1 VAIVLKSFLS
11 IMKINM
17 TCLHRTEALL
27 SLLFLSSLFFASGCA
42 LPKII
47 ILNDPLS
54 AEEHAELGRIYESQG
69 KEDLAL
75 LQYRAAVRRNPRQ
88 VQAWLLLGD
97 LAYRRGDYGEAET
110 AYKKALNLQPESG
123 DTGNNLAWTYL
134 MQNKRTSKAEK
145 LVREAMTFTPE
156 HKPYYLDTLG
166 VVLLRLG
173 KVQESIA
180 ALKESVATLPEDRS
194 GFLAEAYGHLAEA
207 YKTAGDAVLAE
218 EAAAMARKYAILM

>member
-1 VAIVLKSFLS
+1 MAIVLRIFLS
-11 IMKINM
+11 IMKIN
-17 TCLHRTEALL
+17 TTYLRRTEALL
-27 SLLFLSSLFFASGCA
+27 SLLFLSSLLFASGCS

-75 LQYRAAVRRNPRQ
+75 LQYRAAIRKDPRQ
-88 VQAWLLLGD
+88 AQAWLLLGD

-110 AYKKALNLQPESG
+110 AYKKALNLQPENG
-123 DTGNNLAWTYL
+123 DIGNNLAWTFL

-145 LVREAMTFTPE
+145 LVREAMTFTPG

-166 VVLLRLG
+166 VILLRLG
-173 KVQESIA
+173 KVRESIA
-180 ALKESVATLPEDRS
+180 ALKESVTTLPEDKS

-207 YKTAGDAVLAE
+207 YKAAGEAVLAD
-218 EAAAMARKYAILM
+218 EAATTAKKYAILR

>member
-1 VAIVLKSFLS
+1 MAIVLRIFLS
-11 IMKINM
+11 IMKIN
-17 TCLHRTEALL
+17 TTYLRRTTSLL
-27 SLLFLSSLFFASGCA
+27 AFLFLSALVFTNGCA

-75 LQYRAAVRRNPRQ
+75 LQYRAAVRKDPRQ
-88 VQAWLLLGD
+88 AQAWLLLGD

-110 AYKKALNLQPESG
+110 AYKKALNLQPENG
-123 DTGNNLAWTYL
+123 DIGNNLAWTFL

-145 LVREAMTFTPE
+145 LVREAMTFTPG

-173 KVQESIA
+173 KVRESIA
-180 ALKESVATLPEDRS
+180 ALKESVTTLPEDKS

-207 YKTAGDAVLAE
+207 YKAAGEAVLAD
-218 EAAAMARKYAILM
+218 EAATTAKKYAILR

>member
-1 VAIVLKSFLS
+1 MKTNTPFLR
-11 IMKINM
+11 
-17 TCLHRTEALL
+17 RTKALL
-27 SLLFLSSLFFASGCA
+27 SLLFLSSLLYANGCA

-54 AEEHAELGRIYESQG
+54 AEEHAKLGRIYESQG

-75 LQYRAAVRRNPRQ
+75 LQYRAAVRKDPRQ

-97 LAYRRGDYGEAET
+97 LAYGRGDYGEAET
-110 AYKKALNLQPESG
+110 AYKKALNLQPENG
-123 DTGNNLAWTYL
+123 DIGNNLAWTFL

-173 KVQESIA
+173 KVRESIA
-180 ALKESVATLPEDRS
+180 ALKESVTTLPEDKS

-207 YKTAGDAVLAE
+207 YKAAGEAVLAD
-218 EAAAMARKYAILM
+218 EAATTAKKYAILR

>member
-1 VAIVLKSFLS
+1 
-11 IMKINM
+11 MKIN
-17 TCLHRTEALL
+17 TSYLRRTTSLL
-27 SLLFLSSLFFASGCA
+27 AFLFLSALVFTNGCA

-75 LQYRAAVRRNPRQ
+75 LQYRAAIRKNPRQ
-88 VQAWLLLGD
+88 AQGWLLLGD

-110 AYKKALNLQPESG
+110 AYKKALDLQPENG

-145 LVREAMTFTPE
+145 LVREAITLTPG

-173 KVQESIA
+173 KIQEAVA
-180 ALKESVATLPEDRS
+180 ALKESVTTLPEDKA

-207 YKTAGDAVLAE
+207 HKTAGEAVLAD
-218 EAAAMARKYAILM
+218 EAAALAKKYAILR